1 MSVVLSASI
10 LGADLGRLAGDAR
23 AAIDAGCPWLHVDV
37 MDGHFVPNISFGVP
51 VMKAIQP
58 LAEETGALLDVHLMI
73 EHPERYL
80 ADFAAAGADV
90 LTVHQEACPHLHRT
104 VQQIKELGCRAGVAV
119 NPATPTSTLEEIA
132 ADLDLL
138 LVMSVNPGFAGQ
150 QYIPATTAK
159 LQKARRLLQE
169 TGSNARLQV
178 DGGVTPANAR
188 EATDAGADVLV
199 AASALFKHAPV
210 ADNVRAFDEAL
221 AVRV

>member
-10 LGADLGRLAGDAR
+10 LGADLGRLADDAR
-23 AAIDAGCPWLHVDV
+23 EAVDAGCPWLHVDV

-51 VMKAIQP
+51 VLKALQP
-58 LAEETGALLDVHLMI
+58 VAKETGTLLDVHLMI

-119 NPATPTSTLEEIA
+119 NPATPVATLEDIA

-138 LVMSVNPGFAGQ
+138 LIMSVNPGFAGQ
-150 QYIPATTAK
+150 QYIPGTTAK
-159 LQKARRLLQE
+159 LRRARRLLQDA
-169 TGSNARLQV
+169 GSNARLQV
-178 DGGVTPANAR
+178 DGGVTPDNAR
-188 EATDAGADVLV
+188 EAVDAGADVLV
-199 AASALFKHAPV
+199 AASALFKHGPV
-210 ADNVRAFDEAL
+210 ADNVRAFENAL
-221 AVRV
+221 RVEV

>member
-1 MSVVLSASI
+1 MSVVLSASV
-10 LGADLGRLAGDAR
+10 LGADLSRLADEAR
-23 AAIDAGCPWLHVDV
+23 AAVDAGCPWLHVDV

-51 VMKAIQP
+51 ILKALQP
-58 LAEETGALLDVHLMI
+58 IADEAGVLLDVHLMI

-80 ADFAAAGADV
+80 ADFAAAGATV

-119 NPATPTSTLEEIA
+119 NPATPVSTLEEIA

-150 QYIPATTAK
+150 QYIAATTAK
-159 LQKARRLLQE
+159 LRKARRLLDDA
-169 TGSNARLQV
+169 GSRARLQV
-178 DGGVTPANAR
+178 DGGVTPGNAR

-199 AASALFKHAPV
+199 AASALFKGDAI
-210 ADNVRAFDEAL
+210 ADNVRAFEEAL